1 MRQKFEILH
10 GETDMEFQNNNEDD
24 DSQSD
29 SDLRPLADASAL
41 TPAPGRQKKKRAS
54 KRKSKAG
61 KRGTIA
67 EAGSTKREG
76 EGTLAEQLNE
86 ADSTSRSLA
95 RQAEVLSQTVQ
106 ARDRTIQERERRVGQ
121 LESELEDANETRM
134 ALTKSNAARLLQID
148 RLEKELHSQRLRQK
162 QTEDELALATRMMDI
177 MLSFRDKQLTK
188 DMSEL
193 VNDNMDLV
201 DKAEKWKGRAR
212 RLEAER
218 SSFVQ
223 RWRSEHLKASQAARE
238 ADGDADEAESEE
250 EGGDNEE
257 DEEGETGRV
266 DEGGSTGNG
275 DGDQILPRGGGRAR
289 DKQRF
294 SSVETS

>member
-1 MRQKFEILH
+1 MDL
-10 GETDMEFQNNNEDD
+10 EDD
-24 DSQSD
+24 SDSQSQSQSD
-29 SDLRPLADASAL
+29 SEHRALADASAL
-41 TPAPGRQKKKRAS
+41 TPARGRQKKKRAS
-54 KRKSKAG
+54 KRKTKAG
-61 KRGTIA
+61 KRGVTIA

-76 EGTLAEQLNE
+76 DGSLAEQLNE
-86 ADSTSRSLA
+86 ADSTNRSLA

-106 ARDRTIQERERRVGQ
+106 ARDRTIQERERRVSQ
-121 LESELEDANETRM
+121 LESELEDANETRI

-148 RLEKELHSQRLRQK
+148 KLEKELHSQRLRQK

-193 VNDNMDLV
+193 INDNIELV

-223 RWRSEHLKASQAARE
+223 RWRSEHLKASQAA
-238 ADGDADEAESEE
+238 GDADDAESAEE
-250 EGGDNEE
+250 NDGSEAGEE
-257 DEEGETGRV
+257 Q
-266 DEGGSTGNG
+266 STGKD
-275 DGDQILPRGGGRAR
+275 DGDQLVPHWSGQAR
-289 DKQRF
+289 TGEHRF
-294 SSVETS
+294 TNVETS